1 MTHVATSGHASPE
14 PASKGASSGTPPAM
28 YNAYQLEPVLY
39 MTPDDIKSSAQYT
52 SKGNQNSLGQNVKV
66 ESYPGEVA
74 PLVVSNSHQQYESMP
89 THYGQG
95 SYQLEN
101 SPQGHSLGQ
110 YEAVQQVSPS
120 GATHSDGITQ
130 LSSHG
135 ELQQQQ
141 QQQHLYGE
149 PMQYEYQGPPPPPPP
164 VTLLADASLLD
175 TYMKYASL
183 STQDVLLPVYQQ
195 TQHHPQQHQQQIIT
209 SYVSDQQQQPH
220 QQQTYQ
226 IQASPE
232 EHTSGRSYSQ
242 HLSSPEGAYAVPFNE
257 AALLHQD
264 LQRITPIASAH
275 PESGKAY

>member
-1 MTHVATSGHASPE
+1 
-14 PASKGASSGTPPAM
+14 M

-52 SKGNQNSLGQNVKV
+52 SKGSHGSLGQNVKV
-66 ESYPGEVA
+66 ESYPGEVS
-74 PLVVSNSHQQYESMP
+74 PLVVSNSQQYEQMP

-95 SYQLEN
+95 SYQLEA
-101 SPQGHSLGQ
+101 SPAGHSLGQ

-141 QQQHLYGE
+141 QQNMYGE
-149 PMQYEYQGPPPPPPP
+149 PMQYEYQGPHPPAPP

-183 STQDVLLPVYQQ
+183 STQDVFLPVYQQ
-195 TQHHPQQHQQQIIT
+195 TQHHPQQQQQQIIT
-209 SYVSDQQQQPH
+209 SYVSEQQPH
-220 QQQTYQ
+220 QQQQTYQ

-232 EHTSGRSYSQ
+232 EHTSGGSYSQ

>member
-1 MTHVATSGHASPE
+1 
-14 PASKGASSGTPPAM
+14 M

-39 MTPDDIKSSAQYT
+39 MTPDDIKSGAEYAA
-52 SKGNQNSLGQNVKV
+52 KGVQGSSLGGGNVKV

-74 PLVVSNSHQQYESMP
+74 PLVVSQGQQYEMVQQA
-89 THYGQG
+89 HLGEG
-95 SYQLEN
+95 NYQLEA
-101 SPQGHSLGQ
+101 SPPAHSLGQ
-110 YEAVQQVSPS
+110 YEAVQQQVPS
-120 GATHSDGITQ
+120 NLGATHSDGVTSLAT

-135 ELQQQQ
+135 TGQQSGGY
-141 QQQHLYGE
+141 LYGE
-149 PMQYEYQGPPPPPPP
+149 PQYQQQGPPPPPP

-195 TQHHPQQHQQQIIT
+195 TQHLPTQHQQQQQITTSYVSSEQQPLQQHQQ
-209 SYVSDQQQQPH
+209 
-220 QQQTYQ
+220 TYQ
-226 IQASPE
+226 LE
-232 EHTSGRSYSQ
+232 EATSGGGYLPQGQRSS
-242 HLSSPEGAYAVPFNE
+242 EAFAAPFSE